1 MHPKLTI
8 RALRLVAAS
17 RACVRIGAINA
28 LLVCGLTVAHAQVEV
43 EVPGQGK
50 VLTTTKVE
58 NGVLGVTNALTR
70 PRGFGRDCS
79 GACYYVSATKA
90 KTWTCKGNTVCRI
103 DCAGREPVGACPP
116 NEAASQR

>member
-1 MHPKLTI
+1 MI
-8 RALRLVAAS
+8 RSVVVNGMS
-17 RACVRIGAINA
+17 HIGARTFA
-28 LLVCGLTVAHAQVEV
+28 LAATILLGLALIAMPIMSANAQVEV

-70 PRGFGRDCS
+70 TKGFGRDCS

-90 KTWTCKGNTVCRI
+90 KAWTCKGNTVCRI
-103 DCAGREPVGACPP
+103 DCAGREPVGACPA
-116 NEAASQR
+116 N

>member
-1 MHPKLTI
+1 MVRSVVRRLAKRL
-8 RALRLVAAS
+8 RFGALAA
-17 RACVRIGAINA
+17 AA
-28 LLVCGLTVAHAQVEV
+28 LLALALFIPPVTPANAQVEV

-103 DCAGREPVGACPP
+103 DCAGREPVGACPS
-116 NEAASQR
+116 N

>member
-1 MHPKLTI
+1 MIHSAVVNGI
-8 RALRLVAAS
+8 RGRRARAGMLVAAWML
-17 RACVRIGAINA
+17 GLA
-28 LLVCGLTVAHAQVEV
+28 LLAISVTPSMAQVEV

-58 NGVLGVTNALTR
+58 NGILGVTNALTR

-103 DCAGREPVGACPP
+103 DCAGREPVGACPA
-116 NEAASQR
+116 N